1 MTNRIT
7 RYRFMGW
14 FLILQEGNSEHT
26 LRDGSQHLLFQFLSI
41 KQRLGEH
48 PLTVA
53 AFQSDL
59 DRAETA
65 NQF

>member
-26 LRDGSQHLLFQFLSI
+26 LRGKPPMLWEKMQ
-41 KQRLGEH
+41 
-48 PLTVA
+48 
-53 AFQSDL
+53 
-59 DRAETA
+59 
-65 NQF
+65 